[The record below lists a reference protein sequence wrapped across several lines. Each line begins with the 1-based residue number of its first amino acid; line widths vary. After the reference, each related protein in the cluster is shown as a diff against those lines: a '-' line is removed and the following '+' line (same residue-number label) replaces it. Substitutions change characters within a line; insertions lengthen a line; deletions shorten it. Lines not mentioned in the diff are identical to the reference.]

1 MNGVCCVWQMQE
13 EEDRREALRKDI
25 RIEYERQRLI
35 DRQQRQM
42 DMERW
47 SDESN
52 EARQRE
58 SDASRRDDRR
68 RSLLH
73 NKMDLS
79 RQIRRESGQQERES
93 ASESGASIA
102 STEAVLMP
110 VMKEARKHLLPPREM
125 KRLAFASRRLDQLKA
140 ATKSTAD
147 MNSLFEF
154 GDDDSDGDGDSFCS
168 LEAPPSLVDVALD

>member
-73 NKMDLS
+73 SKMDLS
-79 RQIRRESGQQERES
+79 MQIRRESGQQERES

-102 STEAVLMP
+102 STEAI
-110 VMKEARKHLLPPREM
+110 
-125 KRLAFASRRLDQLKA
+125 
-140 ATKSTAD
+140 
-147 MNSLFEF
+147 
-154 GDDDSDGDGDSFCS
+154 
-168 LEAPPSLVDVALD
+168 EAPLSLADSRSC